1 MCWVCSCSF
10 FLSLFLILILFGS
23 LRSPHTTDQ
32 NRITYL
38 DISNRD
44 LGGSLDLKD
53 FTNLKSFNSYSN
65 KFENLDFLNSLPNK
79 DKLQK
84 LNFYGNDLKEI
95 DVAWLLSN
103 FPNLQTLNL
112 ENNPISAKNLQK
124 LTNEQ
129 INSFCEKIKEKKFKV
144 NSYKGTILPDLLFYL
159 QTLIKGGDKSHH
171 GHAHYLESLISRQ
184 TPTNTTQPSTSS
196 AGAVLLA
203 TGGIIL
209 AFLLVFLVGYHWGK
223 KKNVDDE

>member
-23 LRSPHTTDQ
+23 LWSPHTTDQ

-95 DVAWLLSN
+95 DVA
-103 FPNLQTLNL
+103 
-112 ENNPISAKNLQK
+112 
-124 LTNEQ
+124 
-129 INSFCEKIKEKKFKV
+129 
-144 NSYKGTILPDLLFYL
+144 
-159 QTLIKGGDKSHH
+159 
-171 GHAHYLESLISRQ
+171 
-184 TPTNTTQPSTSS
+184 
-196 AGAVLLA
+196 
-203 TGGIIL
+203 
-209 AFLLVFLVGYHWGK
+209 
-223 KKNVDDE
+223 